1 MGLKALKNNEFT
13 FWHYQIAGWALFILV
28 SILQL
33 LFYNVYLGNGV
44 LGPELMNTLFRLL
57 LISDLFAFLLSIGM
71 RYIYRYLFKRKSSLR
86 IIMLVVLLVS
96 AVMTFLSQTFDMGLQ
111 QFFGFAEEN
120 REIAF
125 YKIIYSSSVNVIV
138 FIAWSGLYFGIK
150 YWKQWNVE
158 WNRAEKASYQAQTAQ
173 LKMLRY
179 QLNPH
184 FLFNSLNS
192 ISALIDEDKSK
203 SKELLCELSEFLRYS
218 LEQKNLAQIPLKEEL
233 KAIRLYLSIE
243 KKRFEDKLLIDY
255 DIQSEAMELPVLSF
269 LLHPLVENAVKYGMK
284 TTALPLRLNISASVQ
299 EESLLISVSNSGKL
313 IVPGEEH
320 SGTQVGL
327 KNVQDRIQSAF
338 AEGSFCKLEQ
348 IDDYVVGTI
357 LIKYK

>member
-1 MGLKALKNNEFT
+1 M
-13 FWHYQIAGWALFILV
+13 
-28 SILQL
+28 
-33 LFYNVYLGNGV
+33 
-44 LGPELMNTLFRLL
+44 
-57 LISDLFAFLLSIGM
+57 LISNFFGFLLTIGM
-71 RYIYRYLFKRKSSLR
+71 RYIYRTLFKRKSSLR

-96 AVMTFLSQTFDMGLQ
+96 AVMTFLSQTFDIGLQ
-111 QFFGFAEEN
+111 QLFGFMEEN

-158 WNRAEKASYQAQTAQ
+158 RDRAERASYQAQTAQ

-192 ISALIDEDKSK
+192 ISALMDEDKSK

-243 KKRFEDKLLIDY
+243 KND
-255 DIQSEAMELPVLSF
+255 
-269 LLHPLVENAVKYGMK
+269 
-284 TTALPLRLNISASVQ
+284 
-299 EESLLISVSNSGKL
+299 
-313 IVPGEEH
+313 
-320 SGTQVGL
+320 L
-327 KNVQDRIQSAF
+327 KIN
-338 AEGSFCKLEQ
+338 
-348 IDDYVVGTI
+348 Y
-357 LIKYK
+357 